1 MACQADFQGGGVEF
15 QLLGPMRV
23 SCGDVGINVGVRKQ
37 RFVLAVLALEANRLV
52 PVDRLIDLAWPDA
65 PPASARGIIHGHIS
79 GLRAVLP
86 PGGAVRDG
94 GPGRAGVG
102 AVRYGVSVRREG
114 SGYLLACDP
123 MNVDAHRFT
132 ELATRAMAEPDLG
145 RRLGLLDE
153 ALGLWRGPALTGTVA
168 EPVRNLLC

>member
-15 QLLGPMRV
+15 QLLGPMRG

-37 RFVLAVLALEANRLV
+37 RFVLARRALEANRRV

-79 GLRAVLP
+79 GLRAVLT
-86 PGGAVRDG
+86 A
-94 GPGRAGVG
+94 VG

-132 ELATRAMAEPDLG
+132 ELATRAMAEP
-145 RRLGLLDE
+145 
-153 ALGLWRGPALTGTVA
+153 
-168 EPVRNLLC
+168 